1 MSGTP
6 AAPTRRMS
14 IGGANKGMSTGNSPN
29 GALQRRLSIGNSKAA
44 SQSAMLVAAM
54 SGLESDDASKA
65 AFDGIGKLAPVKSDI
80 EVLRLQMKA
89 FFAYSYF
96 GEIYD
101 WVLLFLSGASCL
113 LFIFETYNFS
123 SVPVLEELL
132 SVIELLLAS
141 VFSVDFAISLFTSDH
156 RLEHLRR

>member
-80 EVLRLQMKA
+80 EVLRLQMKHTISHRYQCLRNYCQLSNCCWLLY
-89 FFAYSYF
+89 FLWISQFHYS
-96 GEIYD
+96 
-101 WVLLFLSGASCL
+101 
-113 LFIFETYNFS
+113 
-123 SVPVLEELL
+123 
-132 SVIELLLAS
+132 
-141 VFSVDFAISLFTSDH
+141 
-156 RLEHLRR
+156 HLTTGWSI